1 MLRVR
6 SLRRV
11 ATGESNSLP
20 AVESLPIA
28 QSQSPKPRIPVAPI
42 VLFFLCGLVAA
53 RVFPDSSLIS
63 GEAGRG
69 PGLVLPQLQ
78 QPEVSLPGAT
88 ESPSAANLTGLG
100 LRCQSWCLT
109 RDIYVTREDMAH
121 CQQQCTAHPE
131 VMDWI
136 PALEASAAAPAGVN
150 DRQLI
155 FAAWYAEGER
165 GSEVGRSAT
174 ALVLSP
180 AATAE
185 SGLPTAN
192 ACACIV
198 ECAKRGVMSIKEV
211 YIALQCAA
219 LHTCTHAVHL
229 LQHMLLH
236 SMHCAQGV
244 FPFGSSLQL
253 IQQNPASSGI
263 SFVSTCVDACSVS
276 FAPL

>member
-28 QSQSPKPRIPVAPI
+28 QSQSSKPRYPFASI

-53 RVFPDSSLIS
+53 RVFPDSNLIS
-63 GEAGRG
+63 GEVGRG

-78 QPEVSLPGAT
+78 QPEVSLPGAI
-88 ESPSAANLTGLG
+88 ESPKAVNLTGLG

-109 RDIYVTREDMAH
+109 RDTYVTREDMAH
-121 CQQQCTAHPE
+121 CQQQCTVHPE

-136 PALEASAAAPAGVN
+136 PALEASAATPAGVN

-165 GSEVGRSAT
+165 GAEVGYSAT
-174 ALVLSP
+174 VFRLSP
-180 AATAE
+180 AALVQ
-185 SGLPTAN
+185 SGWPTAR
-192 ACACIV
+192 
-198 ECAKRGVMSIKEV
+198 EG
-211 YIALQCAA
+211 QCM
-219 LHTCTHAVHL
+219 C
-229 LQHMLLH
+229 
-236 SMHCAQGV
+236 MHC
-244 FPFGSSLQL
+244 
-253 IQQNPASSGI
+253 
-263 SFVSTCVDACSVS
+263 SVCREG
-276 FAPL
+276 